1 MALHDDPTFTA
12 AEVAG
17 VTIHPP
23 RGSGCIHRRTV
34 EAGKFCSPDCDKC
47 PRLGAKECL
56 FGKKPY
62 SIIDCDSCAKYGAPG
77 CVFSKEGLP
86 PGIKPG
92 GPGCGGGAAGGAG
105 GPTSTAAVGPPSG
118 VPESRKC

>member
-1 MALHDDPTFTA
+1 MALHHDGA
-12 AEVAG
+12 ASSANEIAG

-23 RGSGCIHRRTV
+23 RGSGCVHRRTV

-62 SIIDCDSCAKYGAPG
+62 SIIDCDSCTKYGAPG

-86 PGIKPG
+86 PGIKP
-92 GPGCGGGAAGGAG
+92 PAAGE
-105 GPTSTAAVGPPSG
+105 PSSTASCQPSG
-118 VPESRKC
+118 IPESRKC